1 MTKEEIKSV
10 IVACAEKLG
19 HVPSHSEITREALL
33 SRRQIRRHFG
43 TYTRA
48 LRECDME
55 RRGGGHRYPL
65 GKLFQDW
72 AMVVRTLKKVPSI
85 AEYEL
90 VSSHTQGPL
99 TRRFGSWLNVPQG
112 MKEFAEKEGWADDWK
127 DVLAIVGEANGAKD
141 GTARSIRPAYASV
154 MGPRAQSKGPVY
166 GPWMGP
172 LMRSPAMAY
181 GPVNEAGVVY
191 LFGTLAERLGFMMMR
206 MQSDFPDGEAMRR
219 IEEERWERVRIEFEY
234 ESRNFLKHMHDAHEC
249 DLIVCW
255 RHNWPECPLEV
266 LELRSIQQ

>member
-1 MTKEEIKSV
+1 
-10 IVACAEKLG
+10 
-19 HVPSHSEITREALL
+19 
-33 SRRQIRRHFG
+33 
-43 TYTRA
+43 
-48 LRECDME
+48 
-55 RRGGGHRYPL
+55 
-65 GKLFQDW
+65 
-72 AMVVRTLKKVPSI
+72 MVVRTLKKVPS
-85 AEYEL
+85 ASPNMNWL
-90 VSSHTQGPL
+90 SSHTQGPL

-112 MKEFAEKEGWADDWK
+112 MKEFAEKEGWAVDWK
-127 DVLAIVGEANGAKD
+127 DVLEIVGRSERREGRD
-141 GTARSIRPAYASV
+141 GQINQASV
-154 MGPRAQSKGPVY
+154 RVPLMGPRVQSKGPVY
-166 GPWMGP
+166 GP

-191 LFGTLAERLGFMMMR
+191 LFGTLAERLGFMMLR

>member
-1 MTKEEIKSV
+1 MTKEEIKAA
-10 IVACAEKLG
+10 IVACAERLG
-19 HVPSHSEITREALL
+19 HVPSHSEIAREALL
-33 SRRQIRRHFG
+33 GRRQIRRHFG

-48 LRECDME
+48 LRECNME

-112 MKEFAEKEGWADDWK
+112 MKEFAEKEGWAVDWK
-127 DVLAIVGEANGAKD
+127 DVLEIVGEANGAKD
-141 GTARSIRPAYASV
+141 GTARSIRPAYASL
-154 MGPRAQSKGPVY
+154 MGPRVQSKGPVY
-166 GPWMGP
+166 GP

-191 LFGTLAERLGFMMMR
+191 LFGTLAERLGFMMLR